1 MEAKPRTLLLFLV
14 LLFSLVISFQS
25 PVAAHPVSSLSPAKE
40 LASMEALLQRLEEK
54 VSLMEDLQDG
64 PGFEEPSIPRRDLNE
79 ALEEEQEEEEE
90 EGNTD
95 FRAHHPRFASSP
107 GRSSLL
113 KRMMGLQAPKS
124 LRESGCFGR
133 RMDRIGSVSGLG
145 CKGEHRAVMGPK
157 AGGISLADAPP
168 EDYKAQRGQDW
179 KELDG
184 ANLGKALPPSPTA
197 PEGIPRS
204 NFAVR
209 REGQELGISS
219 ELAATARMPIPTH

>member
-1 MEAKPRTLLLFLV
+1 MEAKPGTLLFLV

-25 PVAAHPVSSLSPAKE
+25 PAAAHPVSGLSPAKE

-79 ALEEEQEEEEE
+79 ALEEEQEEEED

-95 FRAHHPRFASSP
+95 FRAHHPRFSSSP

-113 KRMMGLQAPKS
+113 KRMMGLQASKS

-145 CKGEHRAVMGPK
+145 CKGEHRAVMGFVVLQRQIHGVCSSPK
-157 AGGISLADAPP
+157 ADSWGL
-168 EDYKAQRGQDW
+168 
-179 KELDG
+179 
-184 ANLGKALPPSPTA
+184 
-197 PEGIPRS
+197 
-204 NFAVR
+204 
-209 REGQELGISS
+209 
-219 ELAATARMPIPTH
+219 